1 MKWTGIKVDDLL
13 SLDFQKMSGDDS
25 FKSIMEV
32 LDKSV
37 GNVDSIKRNIEKY
50 YSSFRSGLCS
60 EVHMKAKFAQA
71 ITNVALKSNT
81 DDWRVK

>member
-1 MKWTGIKVDDLL
+1 MKWTGIKIEDLVA
-13 SLDFQKMSGDDS
+13 LDIAKMSGDDS

-32 LDKSV
+32 LNKSV
-37 GNVDSIKRNIEKY
+37 GNVDSIKKNIEKY

-71 ITNVALKSNT
+71 ITNVAMKSNY
-81 DDWRVK
+81 DQWR